1 MARESLLKGQIEKE
15 GVWGVIRRGKE
26 YDKIII
32 VGLGCMKGKK
42 EKDFGT
48 ASMRTGGN
56 QVDKEN
62 FLYLWIK

>member
-1 MARESLLKGQIEKE
+1 MKRKE
-15 GVWGVIRRGKE
+15 FWLVIKRGKE

-48 ASMRTGGN
+48 ASIRIGEN

-62 FLYLWIK
+62 C

>member
-1 MARESLLKGQIEKE
+1 M
-15 GVWGVIRRGKE
+15 IRRRKE

-32 VGLGCMKGKK
+32 VGLGCMKEKK

-48 ASMRTGGN
+48 ASIRIGEN

-62 FLYLWIK
+62 F